1 MDSDHPPRAGGS
13 TGPPLVPAETAAVIA
28 EDRRGQR
35 RLIVVAGWT
44 GFLAVLIGAFG
55 AHGLEGWLES
65 RFAAPPELI
74 AKRLDQFDV
83 GARYHL
89 AHAVALL
96 ALAGWSGG
104 LRRAV
109 RYAAR
114 LMVAGIVLF
123 SGSLYV
129 LVLTNSSAWG
139 AVTPIG
145 GVLWLVAWGL
155 VAISA
160 RRAD

>member
-1 MDSDHPPRAGGS
+1 MDSEHPRRAADS
-13 TGPPLVPAETAAVIA
+13 PAPPLGLAETPEKV
-28 EDRRGQR
+28 RNRR
-35 RLIVVAGWT
+35 RLVAVAGWT

-96 ALAGWSGG
+96 ALAGWSNGPR
-104 LRRAV
+104 LAV
-109 RYAAR
+109 CQVAW

-129 LVLTNSSAWG
+129 LVLTNTPTWG

-155 VAISA
+155 IAISA
-160 RRAD
+160 RHAD

>member
-1 MDSDHPPRAGGS
+1 MDSDHPPRTAGS
-13 TGPPLVPAETAAVIA
+13 TGSPLGPAAVTA
-28 EDRRGQR
+28 EDRGQR
-35 RLIVVAGWT
+35 RLIAVAGWT

-74 AKRLDQFDV
+74 DKRLDQFDV

-96 ALAGWSGG
+96 ALAGWAGG
-104 LRRAV
+104 LRRTV
-109 RYAAR
+109 RHAAR

-129 LVLTNSSAWG
+129 LVLTNTPAWG

-160 RRAD
+160 RRSD

>member
-1 MDSDHPPRAGGS
+1 MDSEPLRRADDFAAASVGRG
-13 TGPPLVPAETAAVIA
+13 ETTASSA
-28 EDRRGQR
+28 EDRARR
-35 RLIVVAGWT
+35 RLVALAGWT
-44 GFLAVLIGAFG
+44 GFFAVLIGAFG
-55 AHGLEGWLES
+55 AHGLEDWLTS
-65 RFAAPPELI
+65 RFAAPAELI

-96 ALAGWSGG
+96 AISGWSGG
-104 LRRAV
+104 PRKPLRRA
-109 RYAAR
+109 AW
-114 LMVAGIVLF
+114 LMFAGIVLF

-129 LVLTNSSAWG
+129 LVLTNTPGWG

-155 VAISA
+155 VAVSA
-160 RRAD
+160 RRAG